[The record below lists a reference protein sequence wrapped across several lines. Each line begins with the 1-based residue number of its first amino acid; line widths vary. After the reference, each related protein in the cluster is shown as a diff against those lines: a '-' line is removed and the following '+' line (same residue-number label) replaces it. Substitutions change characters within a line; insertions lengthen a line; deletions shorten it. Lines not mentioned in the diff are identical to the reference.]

1 MYELVEIVER
11 GFMQP
16 FPGLDSLRVQTGAG
30 EFVHGPLHNLHLL
43 YRHRTVALQRS
54 QFGKL
59 RL

>member
-16 FPGLDSLRVQTGAG
+16 FRSLYSCWVQTWAD

-43 YRHRTVALQRS
+43 YRHRTLALQRS